1 MPENYI
7 QAGRRLETLVENRTH
22 YAMES
27 AALNVYETHQY
38 AERIALQF
46 KQPVLAS
53 MLKGKKVMHLR
64 DRPSFDF
71 FPGESVVLPADELMV
86 IDFPEATMENPT
98 HCLALEIDEQQI
110 INICHQLNEQYPKI
124 DQKSWKVSDDFYHF
138 TNDVA
143 VKQILDRLIFLFM
156 EDHPSQELF
165 ANMMLKE
172 LIVRLMQ
179 TQSRFGLVEAA
190 EEGSQD
196 RLSYVIQYIQ
206 RHLSEDISIEDL
218 SKKACMSTSHFYRT
232 FRNEMGMSP
241 VNFIMEQRIA
251 KAKKLLKETNLSIQ
265 EVGYRCGFNN
275 LSYFNRVFKRE
286 EALTPTN
293 FRMKESGMND
303 S

>member
-1 MPENYI
+1 
-7 QAGRRLETLVENRTH
+7 
-22 YAMES
+22 
-27 AALNVYETHQY
+27 
-38 AERIALQF
+38 
-46 KQPVLAS
+46 
-53 MLKGKKVMHLR
+53 
-64 DRPSFDF
+64 
-71 FPGESVVLPADELMV
+71 VVLPANELMV
-86 IDFPEATMENPT
+86 IDFPEASMENPT